1 MGIDFLHHYK
11 VNNAYVSCMYEYA
24 VIPNKKIQRKK
35 KIDDEEMESL
45 YFWVGGTQSRK
56 NPMLFVRVIIKYKRN
71 TS

>member
-1 MGIDFLHHYK
+1 MSP
-11 VNNAYVSCMYEYA
+11 ACMNMLLFQIKRYRE
-24 VIPNKKIQRKK
+24 KK